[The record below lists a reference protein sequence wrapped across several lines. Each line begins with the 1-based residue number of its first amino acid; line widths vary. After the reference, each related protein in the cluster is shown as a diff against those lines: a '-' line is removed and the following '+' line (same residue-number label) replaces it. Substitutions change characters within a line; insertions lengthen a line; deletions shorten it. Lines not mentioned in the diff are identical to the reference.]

1 MTLATLDTPIRTF
14 FERLEPLAAAPSPDM
29 TSIAAMLTELAGDQ
43 EYFEHHIDRV
53 RDHSG
58 AKPIHTPERGPRLMI
73 VHRLT
78 GQMGAIHSHKVWVA
92 IAPLAGVET
101 HRLYDVKNKTPDG
114 HATLKLAE
122 ERHVGSGESVTM
134 VPPRDVHAHGHV
146 EGIGDAAY
154 LLILTGDNQVT
165 FEREQYDLAAGTY
178 RVLPPGD
185 AGDWLQP

>member
-1 MTLATLDTPIRTF
+1 MAVALDTPIRTF

-29 TSIAAMLTELAGDQ
+29 PAIAAMLTGLAGDQ

-53 RDHSG
+53 RDQSG
-58 AKPIHTPERGPRLMI
+58 AKSIHTPERGPRLMI

-92 IAPLAGVET
+92 IAPLTGVET
-101 HRLYDVKNKTPDG
+101 HRLYDVKNKTADG

-122 ERHVGSGESVTM
+122 ERHVGAQESVTM

-154 LLILTGDNQVT
+154 LLILTGDNQSRRC
-165 FEREQYDLAAGTY
+165 EDD
-178 RVLPPGD
+178 PPPHHRR
-185 AGDWLQP
+185 LQRPATGCSHRL